1 MVKEEEVINLL
12 GYGAGMGV
20 VGERTSSTYIL
31 NKEVNLKVHATYST
45 FPK

>member
-1 MVKEEEVINLL
+1 MIKEERVINLL

-20 VGERTSSTYIL
+20 VRERTSSTYIL
-31 NKEVNLKVHATYST
+31 NKEVTLKVHTTYST